1 MNLYFRLIMVLL
13 KSMFVRQIGL
23 LDESRSRYR
32 AWPFDCD
39 INFHLTNARYS
50 ALCDLSRIYFM
61 GQVGVLF
68 NMIKRKWL
76 PVVQAQEISYFRPI
90 KPFQRF
96 EVSTRF
102 SHWDDKYWY
111 TEHKFFAVDRLCAV
125 LQVRGVLVH
134 GKKILSM
141 RDVFLDLVGDDV
153 EAPDKPVDVEHWQ
166 KLIESKRRLIRGSRS
181 VE

>member
-1 MNLYFRLIMVLL
+1 MVLL
-13 KSMFVRQIGL
+13 KSMFVRQIDL

-32 AWPFDCD
+32 VWPFDCD
-39 INFHLTNARYS
+39 INFHLTNARYF

-76 PVVQAQEISYFRPI
+76 PVAQAQEISYFRPI
-90 KPFQRF
+90 KPLQRF
-96 EVSTRF
+96 EVSTRI

-111 TEHKFFAVDRLCAV
+111 IEHRFFAADRLCAV
-125 LQVRGVLVH
+125 LQVRGVFVH
-134 GKKILSM
+134 GKKTLSM
-141 RDVFLDLVGDDV
+141 RDVLALTGDDV
-153 EAPDKPVDVEHWQ
+153 EVPDKPVNVEHWQ
-166 KLIESKRRLIRGSRS
+166 KLIESKRRILRGSRS